1 MKLSELIA
9 AVGDE
14 NVGLQNL
21 DQSAD
26 TLAWSAKKGLTKVT
40 FHTEQALIPNGSGN
54 GLPKLGIVVWLDREA
69 VKKAMAKCPPPRR
82 GIRWCEAS
90 HALIRQR
97 RLYPLNPS
105 LRKVTHAHGEE
116 EEE

>member
-26 TLAWSAKKGLTKVT
+26 SLNWSAKKNLTRVT
-40 FHTEQALIPNGSGN
+40 FHTEQALTPNGPGN
-54 GLPKLGIVVWLDREA
+54 GLPKLGLVVWLDRQA
-69 VKKAMAKCPPPRR
+69 VADALAKAGRV
-82 GIRWCEAS
+82 G
-90 HALIRQR
+90 
-97 RLYPLNPS
+97 
-105 LRKVTHAHGEE
+105 
-116 EEE
+116 